1 MTRGAGRRNT
11 ATGEMDEVHASERLL
26 ADAGSTELRKVRLA
40 LSSLGSNYRCIA
52 IAPPPRAPHAGGMSK
67 AGGLF

>member
-11 ATGEMDEVHASERLL
+11 ATGEMDEVCASERLL

-52 IAPPPRAPHAGGMSK
+52 VAPHP
-67 AGGLF
+67 